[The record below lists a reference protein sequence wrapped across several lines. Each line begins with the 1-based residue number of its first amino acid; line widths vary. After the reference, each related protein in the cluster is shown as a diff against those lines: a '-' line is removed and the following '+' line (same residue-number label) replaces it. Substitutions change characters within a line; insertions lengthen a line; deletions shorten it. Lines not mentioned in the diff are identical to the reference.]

1 MEKKAVQT
9 NDAPVV
15 VGPYSQAVK
24 SGGFVFTSGQIPV
37 TAAGEVL
44 KEDIKKQAEQA
55 IKNLAAVLSAYGLSL
70 LDVVKTTVYLKNMA
84 DFSSVNDVYS
94 QYFRIPYPARSCVE
108 VSRLPKDALIEIE
121 AVAAAK

>member
-55 IKNLAAVLSAYGLSL
+55 IKNLAAVLAAYGLSL